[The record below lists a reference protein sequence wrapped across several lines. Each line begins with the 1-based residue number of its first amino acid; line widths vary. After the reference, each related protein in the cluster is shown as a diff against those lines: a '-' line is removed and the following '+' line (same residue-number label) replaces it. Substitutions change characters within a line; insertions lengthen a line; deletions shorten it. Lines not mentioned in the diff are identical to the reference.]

1 MMNIDLE
8 LYRVFFEVAKF
19 QSITLAAK
27 HLHISQPAISKSI
40 KSLEEQIGGKLFIRS
55 RNGVV
60 LTEDGKVLFYYVKRA
75 LELFNQGEQKYLEM
89 LNLKSGTVRVGIS
102 KTLFKEFLLPYIEKY
117 HDLYPNIKIELFC
130 SKASDLVK
138 KLSDGLI
145 DMVIANM
152 PMDAPK
158 DIYSYD
164 LMTVHDVFVVKQDY
178 NIDKEVIP
186 LDELNN
192 YNLIL
197 LPQGTNTRDNLDDVL
212 EQHDIVLDPYMTLAS
227 YSLVYEMTKVGFGI
241 GFLIYEFCKDDID
254 SNILKV
260 VNVDV
265 TIPERKISL
274 MLKKNFECSFATKKL
289 IDLII
294 D

>member
-138 KLSDGLI
+138 MLSDGLI

-164 LMTVHDVFVVKQDY
+164 LMTVHDVFVAKQDY

-197 LPQGTNTRDNLDDVL
+197 LPQGTNTRDNLDDIL

-289 IDLII
+289 IDLIL

>member
-1 MMNIDLE
+1 MNIDLE

-197 LPQGTNTRDNLDDVL
+197 LPQGTNTRDNLDDIL

-289 IDLII
+289 IDLIL

>member
-1 MMNIDLE
+1 MNIDLE

-197 LPQGTNTRDNLDDVL
+197 LPQGTNTRDNLDDIL

>member
-1 MMNIDLE
+1 MNIDLE

>member
-1 MMNIDLE
+1 MNIDLE

-60 LTEDGKVLFYYVKRA
+60 LTEDGEVLFYYVKRA

-138 KLSDGLI
+138 MLSDGLI

-152 PMDAPK
+152 PMNVPK

-197 LPQGTNTRDNLDDVL
+197 LPRGTNTRDNLD
-212 EQHDIVLDPYMTLAS
+212 EIMGKHDIVLNPYMTLAS

-289 IDLII
+289 IDLIL

>member
-1 MMNIDLE
+1 MNIDLE

-152 PMDAPK
+152 PMNVPK

-197 LPQGTNTRDNLDDVL
+197 LPRGTNTRDNLD
-212 EQHDIVLDPYMTLAS
+212 EIMGKHDIVLNPYMTLAS

-289 IDLII
+289 IDLIL

>member
-197 LPQGTNTRDNLDDVL
+197 LPQGTNTRDNLDDIL

-289 IDLII
+289 IDLIL

>member
-1 MMNIDLE
+1 MNIDLE

-138 KLSDGLI
+138 MLSDGLI

-164 LMTVHDVFVVKQDY
+164 LMTVHDVFVAKQDY

-197 LPQGTNTRDNLDDVL
+197 LPQGTNTRDNLDDIL

-289 IDLII
+289 IDLIL

>member
-1 MMNIDLE
+1 MNIDLE

-102 KTLFKEFLLPYIEKY
+102 KTLFKEFLLPFIEKY

-138 KLSDGLI
+138 MLSDGVL

-152 PMDAPK
+152 PMNVPK

-197 LPQGTNTRDNLDDVL
+197 LPRGTNTRDNLD
-212 EQHDIVLDPYMTLAS
+212 EIMGKHDIVLNPYMTLAS

-289 IDLII
+289 IDLIL

>member
-1 MMNIDLE
+1 MNIDLE

-145 DMVIANM
+145 DMVVANM

-178 NIDKEVIP
+178 NIDKETIP

-197 LPQGTNTRDNLDDVL
+197 LPQGTNTRDNLDDIL

-289 IDLII
+289 IDLIL

>member
-1 MMNIDLE
+1 MNIDLE

-27 HLHISQPAISKSI
+27 HLHISQPAMAKSI

-102 KTLFKEFLLPYIEKY
+102 KTLFKEFLLPFIEKY

-138 KLSDGLI
+138 MLSDGVL

-152 PMDAPK
+152 PMNVPK

-197 LPQGTNTRDNLDDVL
+197 LPRGTNTRDNLD
-212 EQHDIVLDPYMTLAS
+212 EIMGKHDIVLNPYMTLAS

-289 IDLII
+289 IDLIL

>member
-145 DMVIANM
+145 DMVVANM

-197 LPQGTNTRDNLDDVL
+197 LPQGTNTRDNLDEIL

>member
-1 MMNIDLE
+1 MNIDLE

-145 DMVIANM
+145 DMVVANM

-197 LPQGTNTRDNLDDVL
+197 LPQGTNTRDNLDEIL

>member
-102 KTLFKEFLLPYIEKY
+102 KTLFKEFLLPFIEKY

-138 KLSDGLI
+138 MLSDGVL

-158 DIYSYD
+158 NIYSYD

-197 LPQGTNTRDNLDDVL
+197 LPQGTNTRDNLD
-212 EQHDIVLDPYMTLAS
+212 EIMGKHDIVLNPYMTLAS

-289 IDLII
+289 IDLIL

>member
-1 MMNIDLE
+1 MNIDLE

-102 KTLFKEFLLPYIEKY
+102 KTLFKEFLLPFIEKY

-138 KLSDGLI
+138 MLSDGVL

-152 PMDAPK
+152 PMNVPK

-197 LPQGTNTRDNLDDVL
+197 LPQGTNTRDNLDEIL

-289 IDLII
+289 IDLIL

>member
-102 KTLFKEFLLPYIEKY
+102 KTLFKEFLLPFIEKY

-138 KLSDGLI
+138 MLSDGVL

-152 PMDAPK
+152 PMNVPK

-197 LPQGTNTRDNLDDVL
+197 LPRGTNTRDNLD
-212 EQHDIVLDPYMTLAS
+212 EIMGKHDIVLNPYMTLAS

-289 IDLII
+289 IDLIL